1 MESVVYAVDWNQVR
15 ENVLSGAAWLGT
27 SGTGG
32 AEVIEQLRKP
42 TALICSAKG
51 VEHTAPPGGR
61 LRRDELLLDMIRTT
75 ISKGGTVLIPTDT
88 SARVLE
94 LAYVLDHAWR
104 RETNDVSEGG
114 LRSAKLYL
122 ASRNVGATMRYARS
136 MLEWMDENV
145 VREFEAEAANP
156 GGTQDKRSDSRQQR
170 HGQDHTDMAV
180 RNSEQAIGPFDFKF
194 LRMLERRSQL
204 ERILSS
210 KGPQIILASDTSLEW
225 GFSKEILKRIAA
237 NPLNLIILTERY
249 DTRPNDVLPPEQ
261 GLRRLLWDWYLQ
273 RRDGVAIEN
282 GASGQPL
289 EQVYTD
295 GRDLPFSDP
304 YLVPLEG
311 KELSIYQQYLATQ
324 RQLQSTML
332 SGNVAALESSAD
344 AVDETSST
352 SSSSSDESDP
362 ERQGKALNISATL
375 AQANRNRAAGGKE
388 VTGVNML
395 LRQPGMYDYDV
406 RGKKGREAIFPYA
419 TKRRRV
425 DDFGELI
432 RPEDYLRA
440 EERDEVDGQ
449 DMRDIDGGKQ
459 SGLGQKRKWDD
470 STLAHIDGRQPSLN
484 STKRR
489 RAGTNARRGGTASG
503 TEQMNGD
510 YNDVDASEE
519 SDTETEEPTSGP
531 SKLAYHNSAVQANL
545 RIAHVDFSGLHDQ
558 RSLSMLIPLI
568 QPRKLIVVGGTASET
583 AWLANECRQKLR
595 SRPESSE
602 SGILDDVFT
611 PSVGETVSASMDTNA
626 WTVKLSNSLVK
637 RLHWQD
643 VKGLGVVT
651 LMGRLAATTTNEQE
665 QAQALRKKRQKMLKD
680 EDDTSALEEFPQAS
694 CRPSE
699 LPPTLDILPAS
710 LLAATRS
717 VAQPLHVGDI
727 RLADLRR
734 MLQSTGHNAEFR
746 GEGTLLIDDLVAVRK
761 SATGR
766 VEVEGSGL
774 TRPEFMARG
783 TECPFDAVKRRI
795 YEGLAVISGG

>member
-15 ENVLSGAAWLGT
+15 ENVLSGAAWLGS
-27 SGTGG
+27 SGAGG

-42 TALICSAKG
+42 TALVCSAKG

-75 ISKGGTVLIPTDT
+75 ITKGGTVLIPTDT

-94 LAYVLDHAWR
+94 LAYVLDRAWR
-104 RETNDVSEGG
+104 KETNDAKEGE
-114 LRSAKLYL
+114 LKAAKLYL
-122 ASRNVGATMRYARS
+122 ASRNVGATMTHARS

-145 VREFEAEAANP
+145 VREFEAEAAIS
-156 GGTQDKRSDSRQQR
+156 GGIPDKRSDSKQQR
-170 HGQDHTDMAV
+170 HGQDHIDV
-180 RNSEQAIGPFDFKF
+180 PIRSSEQANGYFDFKF
-194 LRMLERRSQL
+194 LRMVERRSQL

-210 KGPQIILASDTSLEW
+210 KGPKVILASDTSLVW
-225 GFSKEILKRIAA
+225 GFSKETLKRIAA
-237 NPLNLIILTERY
+237 DSLNLIILTERY
-249 DTRPNDVLPPEQ
+249 DTRPSEALSTKQ
-261 GLRRLLWDWYLQ
+261 GLRRLLWEWYLQ

-304 YLVPLEG
+304 YLVPLVG
-311 KELSIYQQYLATQ
+311 KELSIYQQYLAAQ
-324 RQLQSTML
+324 RQLQSTMP
-332 SGNVAALESSAD
+332 SGSVAALESSAD

-375 AQANRNRAAGGKE
+375 AQANRNKAAGGKE

-395 LRQPGMYDYDV
+395 LSQPGMYDYDV

-419 TKRRRV
+419 TRRRRV

-440 EERDEVDGQ
+440 EERDRVDGQ

-459 SGLGQKRKWDD
+459 SRLGQKRKWVD
-470 STLAHIDGRQPSLN
+470 SALAYTDGRRPSLT

-489 RAGTNARRGGTASG
+489 RVGTNVRRGGMTSG
-503 TEQMNGD
+503 TDPTNGNYD
-510 YNDVDASEE
+510 DVSFSEE
-519 SDTETEEPTSGP
+519 SDTDIEELTSGP
-531 SKLAYHNSAVQANL
+531 SKLAYHKNSVQANL

-595 SRPESSE
+595 SRRESSE
-602 SGILDDVFT
+602 NGILDDVFT

-637 RLHWQD
+637 RLHWQE

-651 LMGRLAATTTNEQE
+651 LMGRLTSTTTNEQE
-665 QAQALRKKRQKMLKD
+665 LAQMQRKKRQKMAKN
-680 EDDTSALEEFPQAS
+680 EDDISALEEVSAEPR
-694 CRPSE
+694 RPSE
-699 LPPTLDILPAS
+699 LPPTLDIVPAS

-734 MLQSTGHNAEFR
+734 MLQSTGHSAEFR

-761 SATGR
+761 SASGQ

-774 TRPEFMARG
+774 TGPEFMARV
-783 TECPFDAVKRRI
+783 TEGPFNAVKRRI

>member
-1 MESVVYAVDWNQVR
+1 M
-15 ENVLSGAAWLGT
+15 
-27 SGTGG
+27 
-32 AEVIEQLRKP
+32 
-42 TALICSAKG
+42 
-51 VEHTAPPGGR
+51 
-61 LRRDELLLDMIRTT
+61 
-75 ISKGGTVLIPTDT
+75 
-88 SARVLE
+88 
-94 LAYVLDHAWR
+94 
-104 RETNDVSEGG
+104 
-114 LRSAKLYL
+114 
-122 ASRNVGATMRYARS
+122 
-136 MLEWMDENV
+136 
-145 VREFEAEAANP
+145 
-156 GGTQDKRSDSRQQR
+156 
-170 HGQDHTDMAV
+170 
-180 RNSEQAIGPFDFKF
+180 
-194 LRMLERRSQL
+194 
-204 ERILSS
+204 
-210 KGPQIILASDTSLEW
+210 
-225 GFSKEILKRIAA
+225 
-237 NPLNLIILTERY
+237 
-249 DTRPNDVLPPEQ
+249 
-261 GLRRLLWDWYLQ
+261 LWDWYLQ

-282 GASGQPL
+282 GSSGQPL

-295 GRDLPFSDP
+295 SRNLPFSEP
-304 YLVPLEG
+304 YRVPLEA
-311 KELSIYQQYLATQ
+311 KELAVYQQYLATQ

-332 SGNVAALESSAD
+332 SGNDTALESSAD

-375 AQANRNRAAGGKE
+375 AQANRNRVAGGKE

-419 TKRRRV
+419 TRRRRV

-449 DMRDIDGGKQ
+449 DMRDTDGGKQ
-459 SGLGQKRKWDD
+459 SRLGQKRKWED
-470 STLAHIDGRQPSLN
+470 STLAHIDGRRPSLN
-484 STKRR
+484 STMRR
-489 RAGTNARRGGTASG
+489 RVGASARRNGTTSG
-503 TEQMNGD
+503 IDQANG
-510 YNDVDASEE
+510 YNNDVDASEE
-519 SDTETEEPTSGP
+519 SDTETEEPISGP
-531 SKLAYHNSAVQANL
+531 SKLAYHDSAVQANL

-568 QPRKLIVVGGTASET
+568 QPRKLIVVGGTTSET
-583 AWLANECRQKLR
+583 AWLANECRRKLR
-595 SRPESSE
+595 SRSESSE

-626 WTVKLSNSLVK
+626 WTVRLSNALVK

-651 LMGRLAATTTNEQE
+651 LMGRLAATTANEQE
-665 QAQALRKKRQKMLKD
+665 QAQALRKKRQKTLKE
-680 EDDTSALEEFPQAS
+680 EDDASALEDIPQAS
-694 CRPSE
+694 HRLSE
-699 LPPTLDILPAS
+699 LAPTLDVLPAN

-734 MLQSTGHNAEFR
+734 MLQSTGHSAEFR

-774 TRPEFMARG
+774 TRPGFMARA
-783 TECPFDAVKRRI
+783 TEGPFDAVKRRI